1 MRCKWI
7 FKHKVD
13 GTKKSRTVVRGY
25 EQEPGIDFQESF
37 SPLATNTTIRV
48 VLGIA
53 MEMRTKTADWK
64 IQMVDVEAA
73 FLNAAVDTDV
83 YIEMPEGLS
92 DYLDSL
98 NKSVGDSV
106 IRLKRAQYGL
116 VQSPRLWME
125 TFSRILV
132 SLGLTQCKSDPCL
145 FVLRDVGGELC
156 AMVAV

>member
-1 MRCKWI
+1 
-7 FKHKVD
+7 
-13 GTKKSRTVVRGY
+13 
-25 EQEPGIDFQESF
+25 
-37 SPLATNTTIRV
+37 
-48 VLGIA
+48 
-53 MEMRTKTADWK
+53 MEMRTKTEDWK

-92 DYLDSL
+92 EYLDSL

-132 SLGLTQCKSDPCL
+132 GLGLTQCKSDPCL

-156 AMVAV
+156 AMVAVYCDDSIITGFSSSVDMIKSRIQ